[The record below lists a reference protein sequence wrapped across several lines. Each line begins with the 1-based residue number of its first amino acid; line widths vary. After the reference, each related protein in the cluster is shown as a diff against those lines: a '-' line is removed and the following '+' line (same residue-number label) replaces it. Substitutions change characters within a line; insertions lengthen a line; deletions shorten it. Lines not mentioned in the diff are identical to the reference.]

1 MCKREEGK
9 ENKKEIFLNN
19 LTEGDNKGIYCFI

>member
-9 ENKKEIFLNN
+9 EKERFLNN
-19 LTEGDNKGIYCFI
+19 LTEGDNKGTYYFI